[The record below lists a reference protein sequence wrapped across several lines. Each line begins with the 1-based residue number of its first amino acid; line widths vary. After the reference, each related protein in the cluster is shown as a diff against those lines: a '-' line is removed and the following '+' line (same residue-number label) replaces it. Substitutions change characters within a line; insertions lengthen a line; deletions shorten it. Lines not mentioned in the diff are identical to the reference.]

1 VHPYVL
7 DVMRMRAWDPL
18 EVRGLRTTA
27 ALAAARD
34 DAEESVIF
42 MDELTCTNAGAAP
55 GSIVSV
61 GRAEVVSAVAVE
73 LSGVPSEDLEPEL
86 LRLALLG
93 KVVGVGDGVALI
105 PQDFSR
111 PRHASDDLHRVVSA
125 FHRSLGEDWQSVDVE
140 VARTDPRGLVRIT
153 METRI
158 ELDGRLVTATS
169 STPLGDA
176 AAGEWPGLEDQ
187 LPPNGA
193 LRSLVQ
199 PLGASRPARHSTSA
213 RSAGDRAAWVGKGCR
228 DPSRCSR
235 HRGPPRPGVG
245 AGAHVSRGILG
256 EGEAGRALFRGE
268 QGEPCG
274 CDDRGRRRGGSE
286 RGSRPPA
293 SLLSSS

>member
-1 VHPYVL
+1 MVRLQFDLTVALSRSSLDARRGVVRVHPYVL

-187 LPPNGA
+187 LARLTELFDLSFNHSELLARLGTAPQLGV
-193 LRSLVQ
+193 LVTG
-199 PLGASRPARHSTSA
+199 LL
-213 RSAGDRAAWVGKGCR
+213 DR
-228 DPSRCSR
+228 
-235 HRGPPRPGVG
+235 
-245 AGAHVSRGILG
+245 
-256 EGEAGRALFRGE
+256 
-268 QGEPCG
+268 
-274 CDDRGRRRGGSE
+274 E
-286 RGSRPPA
+286 RVP
-293 SLLSSS
+293 